1 MRPNPRYLR
10 YASFRVQIIA
20 RAMERGAVAVVRKA
34 STSSTEK
41 SFETTAKPG
50 SATASTST
58 PTGCGLVAQ
67 TIHFPSCDKLNLGP
81 SRFASSGF
89 PKAFFDTSDCTGTL

>member
-1 MRPNPRYLR
+1 M
-10 YASFRVQIIA
+10 
-20 RAMERGAVAVVRKA
+20 
-34 STSSTEK
+34 
-41 SFETTAKPG
+41 
-50 SATASTST
+50 
-58 PTGCGLVAQ
+58 AQ